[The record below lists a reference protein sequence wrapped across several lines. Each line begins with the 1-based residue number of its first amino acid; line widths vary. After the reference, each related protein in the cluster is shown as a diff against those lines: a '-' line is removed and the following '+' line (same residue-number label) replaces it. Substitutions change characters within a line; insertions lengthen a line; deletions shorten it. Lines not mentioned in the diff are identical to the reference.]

1 MRTLQPDQK
10 MIHLYATNI
19 KGLPDPGEAPNT
31 LDYLCGQRR
40 EKALQYRQPDDRRRC
55 LGAGLL
61 LRKALP
67 LHGASPEDI
76 QINSNGKP
84 VADNIHFNLSHSAHW
99 AICAVSEKRV
109 GCDIEKITEEP
120 KGLAQRFFHQNEADY
135 LNACD
140 KERRRE
146 TFFRLWTL
154 KESYIKMT
162 GEGLHLPLDCF
173 EILLGSESITLR
185 RDGRI
190 LPCRLMEYQIP
201 GYKVSVCGE
210 EKHFEELVEFE
221 ASDLLRRTAP
231 TSPPF
236 LNTPWA

>member
-1 MRTLQPDQK
+1 
-10 MIHLYATNI
+10 MIHLYAANI
-19 KGLPDPGEAPNT
+19 KDLPDPREVPNT
-31 LDYLCGQRR
+31 LDCISHQRR
-40 EKALQYRQPDDRRRC
+40 EKTLQYRQPGDRKRS
-55 LGAGLL
+55 LGTGLL
-61 LRKALP
+61 LQKVLA

-76 QINSNGKP
+76 QINPNGKP
-84 VADNIHFNLSHSAHW
+84 ISKNIHFNLSHSGHW
-99 AICAVSEKRV
+99 AICAVGEKRV

-120 KGLAQRFFHQNEADY
+120 KGLAERFFHPNEAEL
-135 LNACD
+135 LNACE

-173 EILLGSESITLR
+173 EILLAPESLSLR
-185 RDGRI
+185 RDGGI

-201 GYKVSVCGE
+201 GYKVSACGE
-210 EKHFEELVEFE
+210 EEHFENLVEYN
-221 ASDLLRRTAP
+221 AIDLLRAALTA
-231 TSPPF
+231 PPF